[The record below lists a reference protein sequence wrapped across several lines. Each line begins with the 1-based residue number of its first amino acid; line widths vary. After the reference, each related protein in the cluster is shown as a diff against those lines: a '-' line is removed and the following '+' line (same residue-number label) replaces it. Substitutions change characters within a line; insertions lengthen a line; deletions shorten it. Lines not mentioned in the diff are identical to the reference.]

1 MNKIRVIWIDDEID
15 TIYLRSFVKEFEE
28 NGIDVIKVKKI
39 DDIDA
44 TLQNEDKNSLTM
56 IILDIAMPPKENIS
70 IRDARGGVITGQIIL
85 EELLKNDNVSCVKKV
100 VFTQVE
106 DEEVEQYCNNK
117 HISYFKK
124 EDYFEDEFYD
134 AIMDII
140 NNKEENE

>member
-15 TIYLRSFVKEFEE
+15 TIYLRPFVKELEE
-28 NGIDVIKVKKI
+28 KGIDVIKVKKI

-44 TLQNEDKNSLTM
+44 TIQNEDKNSLTM

-70 IRDARGGVITGQIIL
+70 FRDARGGVRTGQIIL

-106 DEEVEQYCNNK
+106 DEEVEKYCINNQVP
-117 HISYFKK
+117 YLKK

-134 AIMDII
+134 AIMGLI
-140 NNKEENE
+140 NNNEENE